1 MVHCMNSD
9 DMDVEQFSIRMLK
22 ATEEPHVCLLFIK
35 KHREVLK
42 HYGIDMIT
50 SNSNSWTDNPNV
62 YVLIAES
69 LTTGE
74 MIGGVRIHIASP
86 EYSLPIEDAVGFMD
100 PKINKLIKEY
110 SSYGKIGE
118 TCGLWSSL
126 NYGKVGTGNKQIGL
140 GHRLTRAAVAS
151 SNQLKLTK
159 LMAIVG
165 RPTLQSCRNIGFV
178 ESEILGDRGTFPY
191 PKKNMVAWTLGVM
204 DAKTLD
210 TASAKDKKI
219 ILELRENPCQL
230 KVEQTKMSEIEINY
244 QLNVKFKHKSN

>member
-22 ATEEPHVCLLFIK
+22 ATEEPHVCLLFIR

-42 HYGIDMIT
+42 YYGIDMIT

-118 TCGLWSSL
+118 MCGLWNSL
-126 NYGKVGTGNKQIGL
+126 QYKRVGL
-140 GHRLTRAAVAS
+140 GIRLGRAAIAT

-165 RPTLQSCRNIGFV
+165 RPTLQSCRNIGYV

-191 PKKNMVAWTLGVM
+191 PKKDMVAWTLGVM
-204 DAKTLD
+204 NPNILKNARP
-210 TASAKDKKI
+210 KDKKL
-219 ILELRENPCQL
+219 ILDLRKNPKQLRKELAGRL
-230 KVEQTKMSEIEINY
+230 KLEIDY
-244 QLNVKFKHKSN
+244 QLTLKG